1 MKILL
6 ADFNA
11 RVGREDIFK
20 PTIRNESLDE
30 ISNENGVKV
39 VNFDTSKTLLSKVRC
54 FHIVT
59 FIKLLRRLLM
69 GGRTI
74 KLTIF

>member
-6 ADFNA
+6 EDLNA
-11 RVGREDIFK
+11 KVGGEDIFK
-20 PTIRNESLDE
+20 SNIGNESLHE
-30 ISNENGVKV
+30 ISNDNAVRV
-39 VNFDTSKTLLSKVRC
+39 VNFATSKTLLSKVRC

-59 FIKLLRRLLM
+59 FIKLLGRLLM
-69 GGRTI
+69 GGRKI